1 MLRDVNAIIHAVSV
15 IRVAAVLPEY
25 DIHRLVQQALDNSK
39 IAYRHEA
46 VLGKGKRTDF
56 LVNRTAI
63 EIKQGKHSASLV
75 QRQIAG
81 YLQSDLID
89 DIVVITRRAL
99 RLPAQIGGK
108 QVFILSLD
116 RLWGVSLP

>member
-1 MLRDVNAIIHAVSV
+1 MLEDVNAIINAVCG
-15 IRVAAVLPEY
+15 IRVASILPEY

-46 VLGKGKRTDF
+46 ALEKGKRADF

-63 EIKQGKHSASLV
+63 EIKQGKPSKSLV
-75 QRQIAG
+75 QKQIAG

-89 DIVVITRRAL
+89 DIVVITRRSL
-99 RLPAQIGGK
+99 RLPAKIGAK
-108 QVFILSLD
+108 QVFVLSLD